1 MENKQIIKDLTISVN
16 RIKKARYAKHKQ
28 HQHYLQEVDTIT
40 ILNTEFTKEQLKNIH
55 QAYNIIN
62 QAKLKIANAKPTKAQ
77 QREQQLNK
85 AYGTDKPHISELSTL
100 ELEYIKLKQQNKA
113 NGENRS
119 LPKQTTNTPYPIET
133 NKERRN
139 QTMKSTIQE
148 YYRPYDLY
156 DVLDQEDIDN
166 FNNNQIYTGINLIT
180 INPITK
186 PNLGIQFQ
194 DKWYNTITELENIL
208 EPDTT
213 YNLQYI
219 TDYDSDTQQTE
230 NYYIVKEVK

>member
-16 RIKKARYAKHKQ
+16 RIKKARYTKHKQ
-28 HQHYLQEVDTIT
+28 YQHYLQEVDTIT
-40 ILNTEFTKEQLKNIH
+40 ILNTEFTKEQLQKIH

-62 QAKLKIANAKPTKAQ
+62 QAKLRIANAKPATSK
-77 QREQQLNK
+77 
-85 AYGTDKPHISELSTL
+85 SE
-100 ELEYIKLKQQNKA
+100 KKKGKQQP
-113 NGENRS
+113 
-119 LPKQTTNTPYPIET
+119 LPTSEEITNLEDNYET
-133 NKERRN
+133 
-139 QTMKSTIQE
+139 E
-148 YYRPYDLY
+148 YYTPLDIT

-166 FNNNQIYTGINLIT
+166 LNNNQIYTGINLIT

-230 NYYIVKEVK
+230 KYYIIKEVK

>member
-1 MENKQIIKDLTISVN
+1 MQKKNREIIKKKQENQIQPEKQPVTIGKSE
-16 RIKKARYAKHKQ
+16 KKKGKQ
-28 HQHYLQEVDTIT
+28 QPLPTSEEIT
-40 ILNTEFTKEQLKNIH
+40 N
-55 QAYNIIN
+55 
-62 QAKLKIANAKPTKAQ
+62 
-77 QREQQLNK
+77 
-85 AYGTDKPHISELSTL
+85 
-100 ELEYIKLKQQNKA
+100 LEYN
-113 NGENRS
+113 
-119 LPKQTTNTPYPIET
+119 YET
-133 NKERRN
+133 
-139 QTMKSTIQE
+139 E
-148 YYRPYDLY
+148 YYTPLDIT

-194 DKWYNTITELENIL
+194 DKWYNTITELEHIL

-230 NYYIVKEVK
+230 KYYIIKEVK